1 MSKELDIQ
9 INVTNRSPDIQIG
22 IIQNTPDIQ
31 IGMQATGVTK
41 DYNRLKNKPQINNVT
56 LEGNKYLMDLFPDGI
71 LINCGDATG
80 YPEPVI
86 PPEVPTAEGV
96 GF

>member
-1 MSKELDIQ
+1 MIAIPMTVAANIADVKLSINTGQYMVPVGIGAGYSVEVTSNYELL
-9 INVTNRSPDIQIG
+9 T
-22 IIQNTPDIQ
+22 
-31 IGMQATGVTK
+31 
-41 DYNRLKNKPQINNVT
+41 NKPQINNVE
-56 LEGNKYLMDLFPDGI
+56 LIGNKFLQDLFPDGI

-86 PPEVPTAEGV
+86 PPDVPYAEGV